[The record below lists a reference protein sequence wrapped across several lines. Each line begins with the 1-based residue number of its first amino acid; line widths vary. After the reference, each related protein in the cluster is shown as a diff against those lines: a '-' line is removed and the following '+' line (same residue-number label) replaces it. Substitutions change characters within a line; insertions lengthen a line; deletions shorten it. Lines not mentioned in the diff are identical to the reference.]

1 MALLASALQ
10 SADGG
15 LGAASEFFD
24 FQAHALGEGD
34 EEIGKGSVIIRIMGN
49 VVAVF
54 VPPARKQ
61 QGQDVPAV

>member
-34 EEIGKGSVIIRIMGN
+34 EEVGKGSIIIRIMGN
-49 VVAVF
+49 VVAMF
-54 VPPARKQ
+54 VTTASKQ
-61 QGQDVPAV
+61 NGQVVPAV